1 MSEHL
6 KQIKAGNNNSPMV
19 EHQQEEHE
27 GVPSSFKLELVKST
41 PKPLE
46 RQVLEGQLIRNPKPE
61 VKLMN
66 RKGEWGQNLPQ
77 KFSDE
82 SEGQNQ
88 VKTATRSIK
97 TGAVK

>member
-27 GVPSSFKLELVKST
+27 GVPSSFKLELVKKT
-41 PKPLE
+41 
-46 RQVLEGQLIRNPKPE
+46 PKPE

-77 KFSDE
+77 NFSVK
-82 SEGQNQ
+82 SEGQN
-88 VKTATRSIK
+88 
-97 TGAVK
+97 